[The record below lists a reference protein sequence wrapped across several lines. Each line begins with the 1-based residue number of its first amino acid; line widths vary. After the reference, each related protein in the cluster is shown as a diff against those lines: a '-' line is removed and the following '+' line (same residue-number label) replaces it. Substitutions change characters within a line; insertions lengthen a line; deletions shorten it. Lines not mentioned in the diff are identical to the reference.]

1 MATSKTKASGAA
13 RQKNNT
19 DQASAT
25 PLAATLGTQF
35 REAREARDL
44 SIDTVANEL
53 MIRKFYLTSLEEGAY
68 RNLPERVYAVG
79 FVKTYAELLGLDQQS
94 IVEQFKREA
103 YGSRAASVD
112 RIELNMPTPTSQSML
127 PPRGTIFAIGACLA
141 LLIIGGLIWSNRSDD
156 PVGSSIPQPPAAAQT
171 GDDITTTA
179 PAIELT
185 APDGFA
191 APAPVPETTSIV
203 SSEGTVTTT
212 DPASVTAPADASA
225 TTTEQTPATETV
237 PTPAAPAAQAP
248 VAPTA
253 TTAPEGTRIL
263 VEALQ
268 PSWVEIADAEGNILY
283 TNILRVGQ
291 ALPIPNKP
299 GMTLTTGNASGVQL
313 VLDGK
318 KLGPLGRAGEVKR
331 SVVLDP
337 ERLNQR

>member
-1 MATSKTKASGAA
+1 MATSKTKASGTV

-25 PLAATLGTQF
+25 PPAATLGNQL

-53 MIRKFYLTSLEEGAY
+53 MIRKFYLTSLEEGTY
-68 RNLPERVYAVG
+68 RHLPERVYAVG
-79 FVKTYAELLGLDQQS
+79 FVKSYAELLGLDQHS
-94 IVEQFKREA
+94 AVEQFKREA
-103 YGSRAASVD
+103 YGSRGAAVD

-127 PPRGTIFAIGACLA
+127 PPRGTILAITACLA
-141 LLIIGGLIWSNRSDD
+141 LLIIGGLIWSRNADD
-156 PVGSSIPQPPAAAQT
+156 PVTHTIPQPPAAAHT
-171 GDDITTTA
+171 ADDITSTVPQAEQVA
-179 PAIELT
+179 PE
-185 APDGFA
+185 GFA
-191 APAPVPETTSIV
+191 APVPETTAIV
-203 SSEGTVTTT
+203 SSAGTVTTT
-212 DPASVTAPADASA
+212 DPASVPAPAVTGTDSSS
-225 TTTEQTPATETV
+225 TTEQADTQTAAAT
-237 PTPAAPAAQAP
+237 APL
-248 VAPTA
+248 A

-331 SVVLDP
+331 GVALDP
-337 ERLNQR
+337 DSLNQR